1 MKKSVILLV
10 LAIISVIAVN
20 AQPPQ
25 AFKYQ
30 AVVRDNS
37 GEILQNQSV
46 GIRIS
51 IHDST
56 SVGTIIYQETFS
68 ETTNQ
73 FGLVNLEIGTGT
85 PTIGTFTG
93 IDWSSNSKFIETEID
108 PLGGIAYVSL
118 GTSELQSVPYA
129 LYSDRSKHAA
139 WEKAG
144 NEIFYN
150 DGYVGIGTSLPG
162 TNLHIQKSN
171 NEIVRLQSESLNG
184 WMSFYNSNGYIGYWG
199 PYNGENDIDIGTGAS
214 NNIGKLHLVTKATP
228 RMTIDETGN
237 VGIGTTTPNA
247 YLHVNDRI
255 RVGEDPTYGN
265 VFGELIHEGGGN
277 GFKINANAGGG
288 WADMHFQTD
297 GNTRMFI
304 ESGGSVGIGTTSP
317 GPRLTVKSSGYTG
330 GMNVLADDDDRIFR
344 VRQSSSG
351 AGGVYVYDN
360 ADNATIAIAGDGNSY
375 FNSGN
380 VGIGT
385 SSPSSKLDVRGNITI
400 RSATTGSIVMELG
413 TGLDYAEGFNV
424 SNSNTI
430 EPGTILCIDPE
441 NPGKLKISEN
451 PYDKTV
457 AGIVAGANGLG
468 SGVRLGTQEF
478 DCDVALA
485 GRVYCNTIAT
495 NENIEPGDLLTTSS
509 VPGYAMKVTDFEN
522 AHGAILGKA
531 MESLEK
537 GKKGQILVLVTL
549 H

>member
-1 MKKSVILLV
+1 MKKTILLS
-10 LAIISVIAVN
+10 AILMCITILIY

-30 AVVRDNS
+30 AVVRDAA
-37 GEILQNQSV
+37 GEIISNQAV
-46 GIRIS
+46 GIQIS
-51 IHDST
+51 IRDAIPN
-56 SVGTIIYQETFS
+56 GTIVYQETFS

-73 FGLVNLEIGTGT
+73 FGLISLNIGLGT
-85 PTIGTFTG
+85 PVGYYNFES
-93 IDWSSNSKFIETEID
+93 IDWSTDSKFIEIEID
-108 PLGGIAYVSL
+108 IGSGYIAM
-118 GTSELQSVPYA
+118 GTSELFSVPYA
-129 LYSDRSKHAA
+129 LYSDRSKDAV

-144 NEIFYN
+144 NEIYYEN
-150 DGYVGIGTSLPG
+150 GNVGVGTSIPG
-162 TNLHIQKSN
+162 TKLHIKKSS
-171 NEIVRLQSESLNG
+171 NEVLRVESESLNT
-184 WMSFYNSNGYIGYWG
+184 WMSFYNSNGYIGYMG
-199 PYNGENDIDIGTGAS
+199 PYNGDNDIDVGTGGS
-214 NNIGKLHLVTKATP
+214 NTLGKLHLVTKAVP

-237 VGIGTTTPNA
+237 VGIGTTQPNA

-400 RSATTGSIVMELG
+400 RSASTGSIVMELG

-424 SNSNTI
+424 SDLDRI

-495 NENIEPGDLLTTSS
+495 TEDIEPGDLLTTSS
-509 VPGYAMKVTDFEN
+509 IPGYAMKVTDFN
-522 AHGAILGKA
+522 NSHGAILGKA

-537 GKKGQILVLVTL
+537 GKRGQILVLVTL